1 MLEPTSTSAG
11 VTAAAIMLTIGPD
24 GQYSWIIYG
33 ALVGVMHSVG
43 KADTPT
49 KMSACW
55 YVVKWVLTAALLT
68 KFVAAMLQQ
77 HAGLPAER
85 WPGVVAFFITF
96 LADRWPAWV
105 VLVLRA
111 RLSAML
117 GVDAAKEPKP

>member
-1 MLEPTSTSAG
+1 MPEPTSTAAG
-11 VTAAAIMLTIGPD
+11 ATAAAIMLTIGPD
-24 GQYSWIIYG
+24 GQYAWIIYG

-49 KMSACW
+49 KTAAVW

-68 KFVAAMLQQ
+68 KFVAAMLEQ

-85 WPGVVAFFITF
+85 WPGVVAFFIAF
-96 LADRWPAWV
+96 LADRWPACVALV
-105 VLVLRA
+105 VRA

-117 GVDAAKEPKP
+117 GIAAAKEPKP